1 MAIEYDNSA
10 FYYFVITILSL
21 YLFPTTFWA
30 VRRFMRI
37 SFKKP
42 VSATDGK
49 ARTMDEKR
57 KLREL
62 GKREVLWSKPF
73 VVHMIILGMVWLI
86 WLAAFYA
93 VWGNKQ
99 IKQYDPCE
107 ILGLDATSCADPK
120 AERSAFRKLSLK
132 WHPDKNPPEKR
143 KEAEEMFMKIGKA
156 HEALTDE
163 ESKNNMKTWG
173 SPDGRSQKTQVAI
186 GLPSLFMN
194 QDNHTL
200 ILIIY
205 LLGTCVLVPVLVG
218 YVYAR
223 CRRYDNMVMKQTYA
237 IFQHHIKETSH
248 EGTLP
253 EVFCAAQEFADLK
266 YSTKDTE
273 QLDKLAKRFSRAT
286 NRDEETQMAPPRFYT
301 QARAQQNATHFGTAY
316 YNNVLL
322 HYHLIASRGTDD
334 TEKPV
339 KLTKGNA
346 ANLNFMLKH
355 AILLNNA
362 MLKIAQFGG
371 WFGTVTNIIDL
382 SQKVTQAVWG
392 KNADLLQLPNFSEES
407 VRHVVGGGKR
417 RKSKRAQV
425 SSKRSALQNFL
436 SADPESRKGMRD
448 FTQEQKAE
456 VTRVCNLIPQFE
468 VEVAASVSGEPIIGP
483 KDLVT
488 ATVTIFRK
496 NLRAEEFTLQ
506 CQQGAKQNENS
517 VKLSM
522 GTYERHG
529 KCNGKAKYRLIR
541 VNEEAPTAPKHTAW
555 LFYTPTGD
563 DVTGVWRVGPEPITL
578 YPDYEPPEFL
588 GWLRSQQVP
597 DAVTESPLDA
607 ATWFSSAVTERPK
620 KTVEYKR
627 KGYTMLEEDDEDDDV
642 DLNVQM
648 VPLQDNFLPETGI
661 DCTLTQEA
669 EEAGDV
675 YAPYLPDEMS
685 DDLHVIC
692 TVTRG
697 PRKALHAIEKTS
709 DMSREVE
716 VKLRFWSPEKPGT
729 YEFQLFV
736 KSSCYV
742 GCDVDTFF
750 KIEVLPASMIP
761 KVEAHPLDEKLKH
774 EPTWQEQM
782 LNPEGYQHESESDSD
797 EDEDS
802 EEANQRRQ
810 RKREEKEKAQE
821 EAEAK
826 RAAEESS
833 DSEEDD

>member
-1 MAIEYDNSA
+1 MAIEYDDSA
-10 FYYFVITILSL
+10 FYYLVITILSL

-30 VRRFMRI
+30 FRRFMRI

-42 VSATDGK
+42 NSATDGK
-49 ARTMDEKR
+49 ARTLDEKR

-62 GKREVLWSKPF
+62 GTREVLWSKPF
-73 VVHMIILGMVWLI
+73 VVHMIILALVWLT

-132 WHPDKNPPEKR
+132 WNPDKNPPEKR
-143 KEAEEMFMKIGKA
+143 KEAWEMFMKIGKA
-156 HEALTDE
+156 HEALTGE
-163 ESKNNMKTWG
+163 ESKNNMKTWF
-173 SPDGRSQKTQVAI
+173 SPDGRSQETQVAI

-194 QDNHTL
+194 QENHTL
-200 ILIIY
+200 IVIIY
-205 LLGTCVLVPVLVG
+205 LFCTCVLVPVLVG

-223 CRRYDNMVMKQTYA
+223 CRRYDNMVMKQTYT
-237 IFQHHIKETSH
+237 IFQNHIKETSH

-253 EVFCAAQEFADLK
+253 EVFCAAQEFADLQ
-266 YSTKDTE
+266 YSTKDME
-273 QLDKLAKRFSRAT
+273 QLDKLAKRFGRAKS
-286 NRDEETQMAPPRFYT
+286 RDEETQMAPPRFYT
-301 QARAQQNATHFGTAY
+301 QQRAQQNATHFATAY
-316 YNNVLL
+316 YNNILL
-322 HYHLIASRGTDD
+322 HYHLITSRGTDD

-346 ANLNFMLKH
+346 ENLNTMLSQ
-355 AILLNNA
+355 ARLLNNA
-362 MLKIAQFGG
+362 MLKIAQSGG
-371 WFGTVTNIIDL
+371 WFNTVTNIVDL
-382 SQKVTQAVWG
+382 SQKVTQAV
-392 KNADLLQLPNFSEES
+392 
-407 VRHVVGGGKR
+407 
-417 RKSKRAQV
+417 
-425 SSKRSALQNFL
+425 
-436 SADPESRKGMRD
+436 SRKGTRD

-456 VTRVCNLIPQFE
+456 VSRVCNLMPQFE
-468 VEVAASVSGEPIIGP
+468 VEVDASVSGEPLIGP

-506 CQQGAKQNENS
+506 CQKGEKQNEKS
-517 VKLSM
+517 VQLSM

-529 KCNGKAKYRLIR
+529 KCNGKAKYRLVR
-541 VNEEAPTAPKHTAW
+541 VNEESPTAPKHTAW

-563 DVTGVWRVGPEPITL
+563 DVTGVWRVGPAPVTL

-607 ATWFSSAVTERPK
+607 TAWFSSAVTEGPK
-620 KTVEYKR
+620 KTGEFQR
-627 KGYTMLEEDDEDDDV
+627 KGYTMVEDEDEDDEV

-648 VPLQDNFLPETGI
+648 IPLQDNHVPETGI

-675 YAPYLPDEMS
+675 CTPYLPEEMS

-697 PRKALHAIEKTS
+697 ARKALTGMEKTS

-716 VKLRFWSPEKPGT
+716 VKLQLCSPDKPGT

-742 GCDVDTFF
+742 GCDVSTFF

-761 KVEAHPLDEKLKH
+761 KIEAHPLDEKLKH
-774 EPTWQEQM
+774 KPSWQEQM
-782 LNPEGYQHESESDSD
+782 PNPEGYLHQSERDSD
-797 EDEDS
+797 EDEGS
-802 EEANQRRQ
+802 EEANKF
-810 RKREEKEKAQE
+810 RKIFRILTVAVEKLIIV
-821 EAEAK
+821 
-826 RAAEESS
+826 
-833 DSEEDD
+833 